1 MLDLE
6 QEIEGVV
13 DDIEVLDGMIDDAL
27 DDPAG
32 NNLFLRA
39 CTVVRHHR
47 RSLLAELESI
57 AS

>member
-32 NNLFLRA
+32 NNVLLRA

-47 RSLLAELESI
+47 RSLLAELEWI